1 MLLGRYDSKI
11 SSKFQIS
18 YPVKFRKEMGEKLIA
33 TKGLENCLIIVSE
46 EGWKT
51 LLEGTEGQPFTSK
64 PTRQVQRYLL
74 GNAQQIELDSK
85 GRFIL
90 PEYLR
95 TYANL
100 AEDVVFAGIERFV
113 EVWDKNTWEEEQK
126 RLMGSIETI
135 AEKLS
140 NPAQKDTD
148 E

>member
-18 YPVKFRKEMGEKLIA
+18 FPKKFREEVGEKLIV
-33 TKGLENCLIIVSE
+33 TKGLDACLIVVSQA
-46 EGWKT
+46 GWKT
-51 LLEGTEGQPFTSK
+51 LLEGTEGMSFTIK

-74 GNAQQIELDSK
+74 GNAQQLELDSK

-95 TYANL
+95 EYAKL
-100 AEDVVFAGIERFV
+100 TDDVVFAGIERFV
-113 EVWDKNTWEEEQK
+113 EMWDKAVWEEEQK
-126 RLMGSIETI
+126 HLAGSIETI
-135 AEKLS
+135 AEKLT
-140 NPAQKDTD
+140 AQKDSRN